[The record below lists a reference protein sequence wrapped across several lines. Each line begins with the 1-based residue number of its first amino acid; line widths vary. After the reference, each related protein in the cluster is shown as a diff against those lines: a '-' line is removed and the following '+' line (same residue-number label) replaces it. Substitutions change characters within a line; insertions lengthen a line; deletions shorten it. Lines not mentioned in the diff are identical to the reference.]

1 MLKYKSSVLKAA
13 EEVCGTSKGRP
24 QHGET
29 WWRNQDVQ
37 KAISEKRKTFQR
49 WKQLPSTENK
59 SCYLSDKKKAK
70 RAVAEAMKNEAVKD
84 MEEIRNDRNVVFRRI
99 RMMKKEANDL
109 AGNNCIKDENGKIVF
124 AKDGRKRVWK
134 EHMEAIMNEENP
146 WDGMVHVEVVEGP
159 IKPFAM
165 NEVERA
171 LGIMKDGKASGPTG
185 IVKEHLAASPHGKQV
200 ILQITNEILN
210 GMDMLHDWRMST
222 VVPIYKKKGSV
233 MDCASYRGVKLL
245 EHGMKV
251 VERLL
256 EKRLRR
262 LVKVD
267 QIQFC
272 FMPGKS
278 TVDAIF
284 ILRRMQESYLEKN
297 RKLFICF
304 VDLEKAFDRVPRKV
318 IEWALR
324 KKLVPERLVQA
335 VMSIYKGAKT
345 RVKVG
350 GEHSEE
356 FDVRV
361 GVHQRSVFSP
371 FLFSIVL
378 DVLS

>member
-1 MLKYKSSVLKAA
+1 MSEVAVLKRNIAQKCGNLNEDIKTKFSEKMEVLYEKCDEQNAWFKYKSSVLKAA

-29 WWRNQDVQ
+29 WWWNQDVQ
-37 KAISEKRKTFQR
+37 KAISERRKSFQR
-49 WKQLPSTENK
+49 WKQLSSTENK

-70 RAVAEAMKNEAVKD
+70 RAVAEARRNEAVKE
-84 MEEIRNDRNVVFRRI
+84 MEEIRNDRNVVFRRM

-124 AKDGRKRVWK
+124 GEDGRKRVWK

-146 WDGMVHVEVVEGP
+146 WDGMVNVGVVEGP
-159 IKPFAM
+159 MKPFAM

-171 LGIMKDGKASGPTG
+171 LGIIKNGKPSGPTG
-185 IVKEHLAASPHGKQV
+185 IDKEHLAASPHGKQV
-200 ILQITNEILN
+200 IMQIANEILN
-210 GMDMLHDWRMST
+210 GMDMPHDWRMST

-267 QIQFC
+267 QMQFY
-272 FMPGKS
+272 
-278 TVDAIF
+278 A
-284 ILRRMQESYLEKN
+284 
-297 RKLFICF
+297 
-304 VDLEKAFDRVPRKV
+304 
-318 IEWALR
+318 
-324 KKLVPERLVQA
+324 
-335 VMSIYKGAKT
+335 
-345 RVKVG
+345 
-350 GEHSEE
+350 
-356 FDVRV
+356 
-361 GVHQRSVFSP
+361 
-371 FLFSIVL
+371 
-378 DVLS
+378 

>member
-1 MLKYKSSVLKAA
+1 
-13 EEVCGTSKGRP
+13 
-24 QHGET
+24 
-29 WWRNQDVQ
+29 
-37 KAISEKRKTFQR
+37 
-49 WKQLPSTENK
+49 
-59 SCYLSDKKKAK
+59 
-70 RAVAEAMKNEAVKD
+70 
-84 MEEIRNDRNVVFRRI
+84 
-99 RMMKKEANDL
+99 
-109 AGNNCIKDENGKIVF
+109 
-124 AKDGRKRVWK
+124 
-134 EHMEAIMNEENP
+134 
-146 WDGMVHVEVVEGP
+146 
-159 IKPFAM
+159 M

-171 LGIMKDGKASGPTG
+171 LGIMKNGKASGPTG

-200 ILQITNEILN
+200 ILQIANEILN
-210 GMDMLHDWRMST
+210 GMDMPHDWKMST
-222 VVPIYKKKGSV
+222 VVPIYKKKSSV

-245 EHGMKV
+245 EHDMKV

-267 QIQFC
+267 QMQFG

-304 VDLEKAFDRVPRKV
+304 VDLEKAFDQVPRKV

-324 KKLVPERLVQA
+324 KKLVPKRLVQA
-335 VMSIYKGAKT
+335 VMSMYKGAKT

-350 GEHSEE
+350 DGYSEE
-356 FDVRV
+356 FDVGV
-361 GVHQRSVFSP
+361 GVHQGSVLSP

-378 DVLS
+378 DVLSEDERKGALYELLYADDLVLMAGTM